1 MNWGPG
7 AAGGFQNALAMGV
20 QLGGIARQREEQ
32 NALMQQRERQIDLAE
47 QKFNADQLAA
57 MDKANAEA
65 ELNQLTAAAV
75 NGDEQAR
82 QRLLATNF
90 ERFQKVDATTKA
102 RLAEE
107 QERYGQA
114 ASYALSLG
122 NPRAIRQAVIDFGM
136 QNRDEAVIKVAQLPD
151 DQMIAALRNQ
161 VFEAGMVKDLIAM
174 ERPERFNVGP
184 GEARYERNPRTGE
197 IRTIVQPN
205 YGNAPAFSPA
215 QGGAPSIS
223 DIDAELRRRGVIK

>member
-47 QKFNADQLAA
+47 QQFNADQLAA
-57 MDKANAEA
+57 MDRANAEA

-90 ERFQKVDATTKA
+90 ERFLKVDAATKA

-122 NPRAIRQAVIDFGM
+122 NPQAVRQAVVDFGM
-136 QNRDEAVIKVAQLPD
+136 QNRDEDVIKVAQLPD

-174 ERPERFNVGP
+174 ERPSYQAIPEGGTLVNTRD
-184 GEARYERNPRTGE
+184 
-197 IRTIVQPN
+197 PN
-205 YGNAPAFSPA
+205 AVRQFQ
-215 QGGAPSIS
+215 QGGQSGF
-223 DIDAELRRRGVIK
+223 AEGQTATNPQTGQRIVFRNGAWRPM